1 MSQPYFPVIGLEI
14 HIELDTKSKMFCA
27 CSANHFHRPPNTQTC
42 PVCLGLPGALPV
54 PNLEA
59 IKRTVFLALALECRL
74 NNHTWFDRKNY
85 FYPDL
90 PKGYQ
95 ISQFFKPIGVNGR
108 LKISPQQ
115 TVRIREI
122 HLEEDT
128 AKSIHQKRDNKK
140 VTLLDFNKAGVPLI
154 EIVSEPDLHSGE
166 EAQKYAQAVHQLV
179 RFLKISPANMEKGQM
194 RLEANIS
201 LKKREQDPLP
211 SYRVEVKNINSFRFL
226 KEAIEY
232 EIKRQALLLSQGKK
246 LTQETRGYDSKNKK
260 TFPQRHKESAYE
272 YRYFPEPDIPPLI
285 LDQLLDIEK
294 LKEQLIRPEEFTQK
308 LINQYQLSSYQAKII
323 SQNNKMAQFFLKA
336 ASLGKK
342 KNLNS
347 KEIANILINKKIDWE
362 KLTPQ
367 EFIKKIK
374 ARREQKLVSGK
385 KLLLIIKKVLSA
397 YPQAVA
403 DYQKGKTNAL
413 AFFIGQ
419 VQKETKGKA
428 NIPETKKLL
437 EKLLSS

>member
-1 MSQPYFPVIGLEI
+1 MPQQYFPVIGLEI
-14 HIELDTKSKMFCA
+14 HIELDTKSKMFCG
-27 CSANHFHRPPNTQTC
+27 CSADHFHHPPNTQTC

-74 NNHTWFDRKNY
+74 NNYTWFDRKNY

-95 ISQFFKPIGVNGR
+95 ISQFFKPIGVHGR

-115 TVRIREI
+115 TIRIHEI

-140 VTLLDFNKAGVPLI
+140 ITLLDFNKAGVPLI

-166 EAQKYAQAVHQLV
+166 EAQKYAQTIHRLV
-179 RFLKISPANMEKGQM
+179 RFLKVSPANMEKGQM

-201 LKKREQDPLP
+201 LKKNEQDPLP
-211 SYRVEVKNINSFRFL
+211 PYRVEVKNINSFRFL
-226 KEAIEY
+226 KEAVEY

-260 TFPQRHKESAYE
+260 TFPQRHKENAYE

-285 LDQLLDIEK
+285 LDQLLDIKK
-294 LKEQLIRPEEFTQK
+294 LKEQLIKPEEFTQK
-308 LINQYQLSSYQAKII
+308 LINQYQLSSYQAEII

-336 ASLGKK
+336 VSLGKK
-342 KNLNS
+342 EGLNS
-347 KEIANILINKKIDWE
+347 KEIANVLINKKVNWE

-374 ARREQKLVSGK
+374 TKKEQKLVSGE
-385 KLLLIIKKVLSA
+385 KLLLIIKKVLST

-403 DYQKGKTNAL
+403 DYKKGKTNAL

-419 VQKETKGKA
+419 VQKETRGKA